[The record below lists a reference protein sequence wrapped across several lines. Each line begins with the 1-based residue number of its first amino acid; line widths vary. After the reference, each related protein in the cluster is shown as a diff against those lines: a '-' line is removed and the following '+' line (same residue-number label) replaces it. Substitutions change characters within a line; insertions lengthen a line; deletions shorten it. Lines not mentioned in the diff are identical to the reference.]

1 MIAFCALYI
10 EFKYIYICIYIFALF
25 VLCCSLV
32 DVVVAVVVLL

>member
-10 EFKYIYICIYIFALF
+10 ESKYIYMYIFALF